1 MISGGDLQHS
11 ETDSMAFKRGKRE
24 NRSRNGQGI
33 SRSVIALAIAS
44 IFIPAFPTG
53 TALAETLKPTKVT
66 KIVFRKC
73 ESGHRT
79 TCVVDGDTL
88 WIGGEKIR
96 VADID
101 TPEVSE
107 PKCASE
113 LALGQRA
120 TRRLIELVNQA
131 PFELHAW
138 PGHDKDRYGRKLRVL
153 IRNGKSLGDILVSE
167 GLARTWSGRR
177 QAWC

>member
-1 MISGGDLQHS
+1 MISSGDLERS
-11 ETDSMAFKRGKRE
+11 ETGSMTSKRSQKVAL
-24 NRSRNGQGI
+24 SRCGLSI
-33 SRSVIALAIAS
+33 TMSVVAVAIAS
-44 IFIPAFPTG
+44 VFIPMLPAGPAWAG
-53 TALAETLKPTKVT
+53 TLAPTK
-66 KIVFRKC
+66 IARANFRKC
-73 ESGHRT
+73 EGGSRT

-113 LALGQRA
+113 LALGRRA
-120 TRRLIELVNQA
+120 TERLIELINQA

-138 PGHDKDRYGRKLRVL
+138 PGRDVDRYGRKLRVL

-167 GLARTWSGRR
+167 GLARAWSGRR
-177 QAWC
+177 QPWC